1 MATMLSY
8 KKEGKSEN
16 EKKEVSLTPEYIQGK
31 LFHLSDA
38 AHKLHLDTKSYAE
51 HKALGKLYEGLID
64 FRDEISE
71 KLMGYLNGK
80 RIGKLKIEDIPEY
93 TDGAPLKL
101 ANEIIDFAYELYEF
115 AGEKHYC
122 DIENISQSLSG
133 LGAQTVYLL
142 SLK

>member
-38 AHKLHLDTKSYAE
+38 AHKLHLDTESYAE

-64 FRDEISE
+64 FQ
-71 KLMGYLNGK
+71 
-80 RIGKLKIEDIPEY
+80 IGR
-93 TDGAPLKL
+93 A
-101 ANEIIDFAYELYEF
+101 
-115 AGEKHYC
+115 H
-122 DIENISQSLSG
+122 
-133 LGAQTVYLL
+133 V
-142 SLK
+142 